1 MAITESKEKRE
12 GKEKKIDIKP
22 YLTTIHAPLKK
33 KEDVKTNQMMWWH
46 HNYHHCNQPCAP
58 PKYDREA
65 NTLTC
70 IRHASTTTT
79 KPPNSGLK
87 KSERLG

>member
-1 MAITESKEKRE
+1 LHGHHGIQGKKRRKRKENWHQTIPNYNTHTTQ
-12 GKEKKIDIKP
+12 KERGRQ
-22 YLTTIHAPLKK
+22 
-33 KEDVKTNQMMWWH
+33 EH

-58 PKYDREA
+58 HKYDREA

-87 KSERLG
+87 KSERQG